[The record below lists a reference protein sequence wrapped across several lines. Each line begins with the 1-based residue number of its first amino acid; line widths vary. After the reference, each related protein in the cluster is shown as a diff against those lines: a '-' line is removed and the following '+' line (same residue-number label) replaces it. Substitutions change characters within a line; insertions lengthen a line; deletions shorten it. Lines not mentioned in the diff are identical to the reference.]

1 MYMSIINIEMMLWM
15 RYKMDPF
22 AMFGNITLS
31 DMLFYTQSLTN
42 RLEEEGKNR
51 TQDKLMKSL
60 VAIRDILN
68 YMTFSNVS
76 NN

>member
-1 MYMSIINIEMMLWM
+1 MEIINIEMMLWM

-22 AMFGNITLS
+22 QFLGRMTLN
-31 DMLFYTQSLTN
+31 DMTFYIQTLTN
-42 RLEEEGKNR
+42 RLEEEQRNQ
-51 TQDKLMKSL
+51 TSDKLMKSL